1 MKSAFSA
8 WATPIPTASAPT
20 AAPASTRRNG
30 GPAAY
35 KQLGC
40 HYLDAADC
48 EFNPVDGMHLTRRS
62 HALLAEKPAELVP
75 ALSP

>member
-48 EFNPVDGMHLTRRS
+48 EFNHVDGMHLTKKG
-62 HALLAEKPAELVP
+62 HAQLAELLA
-75 ALSP
+75 ALAPGLMP